1 MSVIVG
7 RLREIGRYP
16 AIATATA
23 VLSGAGVFALATTVF
38 AYHSTNHDEAVYL
51 MQAAMLLEGQLEL
64 HVTGATGAF
73 RPWFFIE
80 DGHRLYPKYTPV
92 PAAMYAV
99 SMALFEEPRVTLAAI
114 AAGNTALMYV
124 LGTTVFDRRIGIV
137 AATLFAA
144 SPLAIVTTSVFLPY
158 APTTFLNLLFAVAY
172 LRTLRTKSL
181 ATACVAGI
189 AIGLAFFARP
199 YTAVLF
205 AAPFVVHALYRVT
218 TSIRDGGLL
227 PPADPVRQHGA
238 TALFGLL
245 FVGVTLAYNLQM
257 TGSPLL
263 FPYEAFAP
271 LDGPGFGRRQ
281 ILGHSIV
288 YTPEVALRANGYTLW
303 YLATRWFTAGPI
315 GTTLTA
321 GGLALAVRHWIH
333 GENTVKS
340 KAGKCRSP
348 PSERTAGILL
358 AGLFVTVPV
367 GNVLFWGNYNIL
379 ATLTDPTDGLIS
391 QFGPFYHFD
400 LLAPLSVFAAL
411 ALVSG
416 WRFIAGRA
424 HIQDRL
430 SDRATAV
437 FLVCLLT
444 AVLVVGGIVN
454 VAVLSGPIERNAA
467 HTDKY
472 ESAYEPVESEPFDNA
487 LVFVP
492 TPYGGWQHHPFQALR
507 NDPGLDGSVVY
518 ALDRGPDGDFAV
530 LDAYPDRTYYRY
542 AYQGEWTPSA
552 NRHVVPKLEPLTVRS
567 GTTLYGETA
576 VGVPDRVERATVRLE
591 IDGGKHVEYAVD
603 EIDDEIEV
611 GWSLSHDSAQLG
623 HLEPGGAVPINET
636 ERVILLITLVQ
647 PDGSTLTYRQES
659 TVRADSDG
667 VEVVWPPERY
677 VCPLVTDCGNEGT
690 YLPDDPT
697 AHRSGVSFE
706 TRIDKTVAH
715 TLDGRFS
722 RAQTG

>member
-1 MSVIVG
+1 
-7 RLREIGRYP
+7 
-16 AIATATA
+16 

-38 AYHSTNHDEAVYL
+38 AYHSINHDEAVYL

-64 HVTGATGAF
+64 HVTGATDAF

-80 DGHRLYPKYTPV
+80 DGNRLYPKYTPV

-99 SMALFEEPRVTLAAI
+99 SMALFGEPRVTLAAV
-114 AAGNTALMYV
+114 AAGNTALVYL
-124 LGTTVFDRRIGIV
+124 LGRTVFDRPVGIV

-172 LRTLRTKSL
+172 LRNLRTKSL
-181 ATACVAGI
+181 ATACLAGI

-205 AAPFVVHALYRVT
+205 AAPFVVHALYRIS
-218 TSIRDGGLL
+218 TSIRDGDLL
-227 PPADPVRQHGA
+227 SPGDPLRQHGA

-245 FVGVTLAYNLQM
+245 FVGVTLAYNLRM

-271 LDGPGFGRRQ
+271 LDGPGFGRRR

-288 YTPEVALRANGYTLW
+288 YTPEVALRSNGYTLW
-303 YLATRWFTAGPI
+303 YLATRWFTAGAI
-315 GTTLTA
+315 GTTLAA

-333 GENTVKS
+333 GENAVES
-340 KAGKCRSP
+340 KTGVGRSA
-348 PSERTAGILL
+348 PSERAAGVLL
-358 AGLFVTVPV
+358 AGLFVTVPA

-400 LLAPLSVFAAL
+400 LLVPLSVFAAL

-444 AVLVVGGIVN
+444 AVLVVGGILN

-472 ESAYEPVESEPFDNA
+472 ESAYEPIESESFDNA

-492 TPYGGWQHHPFQALR
+492 TPYGDWQHHPFQPLR
-507 NDPGLDGSVVY
+507 NDPGFDGPVVY
-518 ALDRGPDGDFAV
+518 ALDREPDSDFAV
-530 LDAYPDRTYYRY
+530 LEAYPDRTYYRY
-542 AYQGEWTPSA
+542 AYQGEWTPNA
-552 NRHVVPKLEPLTVRS
+552 NRHVVPKLEPLTVRG
-567 GTTLYGETA
+567 GTTLRGETA
-576 VGVPDRVERATVRLE
+576 VGVPDRVEQATVRLE
-591 IDGGKHVEYAVD
+591 TDESGHAEYAVD
-603 EIDDEIEV
+603 GIGDEIEV
-611 GWSLSHDSAQLG
+611 GWSLSHDSARLD
-623 HLEPGGAVPINET
+623 HTEPTDAVSISGT
-636 ERVILLITLVQ
+636 DKVILTVTLVQ

-659 TVRADSDG
+659 TVRTSSGG

-690 YLPDDPT
+690 YLPDNP
-697 AHRSGVSFE
+697 AVHRDDVSFE
-706 TRIDKTVAH
+706 TRIDETV
-715 TLDGRFS
+715 TRSTSGFKSSD
-722 RAQTG
+722 QTTSDRSSIPNSKVRQT